1 MTSKNSSKASIELF
15 LELFV
20 TDMVDM
26 LGNLGYPTDKFD
38 LQITLKDE

>member
-1 MTSKNSSKASIELF
+1 
-15 LELFV
+15 
-20 TDMVDM
+20 MVDM